1 MGPSWLYE
9 EIEGKEERKREMALK
24 VCVGNYGYYNEG
36 ELHDAWIEL
45 PADPERIG
53 GFLKENRLWDPMH
66 EEIYISDYDEVPFGL
81 SSLFGEC
88 TPLDELN
95 MLAEQM
101 DVDDYDE
108 DAIRAYCEAC
118 DAPSSIAELMN
129 LIAQSDEIP
138 YYRYDK
144 KGHSPMQSMGL
155 TMVANDPDLEEF
167 LDEHPDIE
175 YAFDYERYGE
185 CFDQEYTALENGY
198 IECRQDGPDFDRYSL
213 DELRALYG
221 MGDVDVAA

>member
-1 MGPSWLYE
+1 
-9 EIEGKEERKREMALK
+9 
-24 VCVGNYGYYNEG
+24 
-36 ELHDAWIEL
+36 
-45 PADPERIG
+45 
-53 GFLKENRLWDPMH
+53 
-66 EEIYISDYDEVPFGL
+66 
-81 SSLFGEC
+81 
-88 TPLDELN
+88 
-95 MLAEQM
+95 
-101 DVDDYDE
+101 
-108 DAIRAYCEAC
+108 
-118 DAPSSIAELMN
+118 MN

-198 IECRQDGPDFDRYSL
+198 IDCRQDGPDFDRYSL

>member
-81 SSLFGEC
+81 
-88 TPLDELN
+88 
-95 MLAEQM
+95 
-101 DVDDYDE
+101 
-108 DAIRAYCEAC
+108 
-118 DAPSSIAELMN
+118 
-129 LIAQSDEIP
+129 
-138 YYRYDK
+138 
-144 KGHSPMQSMGL
+144 
-155 TMVANDPDLEEF
+155 
-167 LDEHPDIE
+167 
-175 YAFDYERYGE
+175 
-185 CFDQEYTALENGY
+185 
-198 IECRQDGPDFDRYSL
+198 
-213 DELRALYG
+213 
-221 MGDVDVAA
+221 